1 LDVTEG
7 KTVYTKDGATIRYR
21 SSDDGAEWKTIIL
34 KQGENIEWIKSG
46 EMEVVTGDILLYRD
60 SPEKKTVNLAELK
73 YLPIVSGT
81 YIELN
86 PGNSSLEILYGQ

>member
-1 LDVTEG
+1 
-7 KTVYTKDGATIRYR
+7 
-21 SSDDGAEWKTIIL
+21 
-34 KQGENIEWIKSG
+34 
-46 EMEVVTGDILLYRD
+46 MEVVTGDILLYRD